1 MGRQHIVM
9 VGQRQVFPGGQR
21 RGGVGVGGDA
31 LVLDLPVDNAAVP
44 GGPFLNDPAH
54 LAVGVIA
61 GVHQHQL
68 PVGRRLALHTVEELL
83 QKPGR
88 RVIERRQDADGGPL
102 LGVLSRLGALG
113 FQRLFG
119 GQISCPLAEEP
130 PLEKAR
136 GPGDHDTQ
144 PLLFRQGAGVA
155 EQFLDAFGLLAHG
168 ISRAGRWPDAP
179 YSR

>member
-1 MGRQHIVM
+1 M

-31 LVLDLPVDNAAVP
+31 LVFDLPVDNAAVP
-44 GGPFLNDPAH
+44 GGTFLNGPAH

-68 PVGRRLALHTVEELL
+68 PAGCRLALNTVEELL

-102 LGVLSRLGALG
+102 FGVLSRLGALG

-119 GQISCPLAEEP
+119 GQIPRPLAEEP

-136 GPGDHDTQ
+136 SPGDHDTH
-144 PLLFRQGAGVA
+144 PLLFRQGTGVA